1 MKQYK
6 NIKTSEI
13 VLEEEAE
20 NYVLDKLGI
29 QVIPKGK
36 NGELTLEQV
45 EFIDTYI
52 EWYFSDNWI
61 KEEIEDEIDEDI
73 PNLEYEL
80 EKADRIYQDN
90 LDKKWGVA

>member
-1 MKQYK
+1 MNQYK

-29 QVIPKGK
+29 QVIPRGK

-80 EKADRIYQDN
+80 EKADRICQDN